1 MSESFEAD
9 SCKTLPTTWY
19 LDEVIEHNTLQDIYN
34 SWCEELS
41 IKNTK
46 YSIAEWCQ
54 LISNQYE
61 YSIQATLSHDSEK
74 NIIGISLKSPAVNSI
89 QNLEPFP
96 QEKVYS
102 ISIIHIREKFFYH
115 ILRKYQ
121 PYTSINSVYDYKSQL
136 AEYCSPIMLDDF
148 IKIKFVLPKYEITRI
163 YTPKVP
169 KIYAPCY
176 DKLNENA
183 NASPNTADINYDTPI
198 IEDDGSVKTPVNNYE
213 NYKTRDLTH
222 LRPNHRVVGLNE
234 RANTNAI
241 EKEKEKENKQKLK
254 IDLINWIIVDENE
267 KTMLVRPNSDSHYSF
282 MPNKISTHGLYHRPI
297 YYWCRNK
304 CHKKKN
310 RDQKTK
316 FGYWINKKSEL
327 AHIIKCYNDDYSD

>member
-1 MSESFEAD
+1 MSQSFEVN
-9 SCKTLPTTWY
+9 SCKTLPTTWS
-19 LDEVIEHNTLQDIYN
+19 LDEVIEHSTLQDIYN

-46 YSIAEWCQ
+46 YSLAEWCQ
-54 LISNQYE
+54 LISNHYE

-74 NIIGISLKSPAVNSI
+74 NMIGISLKSPAFNSI

-115 ILRKYQ
+115 ILKKYQ
-121 PYTSINSVYDYKSQL
+121 SYTSISSIYDYKSQL
-136 AEYCSPIMLDDF
+136 ADCCSPIMLDDF
-148 IKIKFVLPKYEITRI
+148 IKIKFVLPKYEIARI

-169 KIYAPCY
+169 KIHTHCY
-176 DKLNENA
+176 DKP
-183 NASPNTADINYDTPI
+183 NASPNTETINFDEMS
-198 IEDDGSVKTPVNNYE
+198 IEDDDYVKTPVNNYEKYE

-222 LRPNHRVVGLNE
+222 LRPKHRVVGLNE

-241 EKEKEKENKQKLK
+241 EKEKENKQKLK

-267 KTMLVRPNSDSHYSF
+267 KTMLVRPNSDSHYSI
-282 MPNKISTHGLYHRPI
+282 MPNKINTHGLYDRPI

-310 RDQKTK
+310 RDQKTC

>member
-1 MSESFEAD
+1 
-9 SCKTLPTTWY
+9 
-19 LDEVIEHNTLQDIYN
+19 
-34 SWCEELS
+34 
-41 IKNTK
+41 
-46 YSIAEWCQ
+46 EWCQ

-222 LRPNHRVVGLNE
+222 LRPNHRVV
-234 RANTNAI
+234 
-241 EKEKEKENKQKLK
+241 
-254 IDLINWIIVDENE
+254 
-267 KTMLVRPNSDSHYSF
+267 
-282 MPNKISTHGLYHRPI
+282 
-297 YYWCRNK
+297 
-304 CHKKKN
+304 
-310 RDQKTK
+310 
-316 FGYWINKKSEL
+316 
-327 AHIIKCYNDDYSD
+327 